1 MPETL
6 AQLHF
11 PTREEC
17 VLPDILAARAS
28 TTPDKPAVLFP
39 ESQWTYA
46 DAAREAWR
54 AGNALLAQRVAIGD
68 SISVWLP
75 AGPDVLRLLFG
86 ASSIGGVYAPLN
98 LAAKGRYLEHTLNV
112 AEAKMLVAHVQLAER
127 LKGLDLPHL
136 ETVVLVGDGPELDL
150 PYRTISIEELF
161 AGASDERP
169 VPERPIEPWDD
180 LSLIYTSG
188 TTGPSKGVRAAHA
201 AFWNYCHTWISPYHT
216 EQDVYLQSL
225 PMFHTAGTGIT
236 YSILLVGGTVALI
249 SGFDAKNFWNDVR
262 RYNAT
267 ATLLIHAMVS
277 YLLDQPPSPED
288 ADNPLRIAY
297 MGPLTRVTEFSERFG
312 LSVYTGFGMTEVPVP
327 IVSELNPENERSC
340 GHVAGDY
347 ELRLVDLHDLPVP
360 PGTPGELV
368 CRHPLPWTI
377 NSGYKNMP
385 EATAE
390 AWRNGWFHTGDQFIQ
405 DEDGSFY
412 FLDRL
417 KDAIRRRGE
426 NISSFEVEAEIVAH
440 PLVREAAVV
449 AVPNP
454 DVHTDTEDE
463 EVKAIVVLEADAEL
477 DPVDLVH
484 FLAARMPR
492 HWVPRYVEF
501 AETLPR
507 TESHKIKKGELRAA
521 GITAA
526 TWDREG
532 AGIRYKREVLS

>member
-1 MPETL
+1 VG
-6 AQLHF
+6 A
-11 PTREEC
+11 C
-17 VLPDILAARAS
+17 S
-28 TTPDKPAVLFP
+28 T
-39 ESQWTYA
+39 S
-46 DAAREAWR
+46 
-54 AGNALLAQRVAIGD
+54 
-68 SISVWLP
+68 
-75 AGPDVLRLLFG
+75 
-86 ASSIGGVYAPLN
+86 
-98 LAAKGRYLEHTLNV
+98 H
-112 AEAKMLVAHVQLAER
+112 
-127 LKGLDLPHL
+127 
-136 ETVVLVGDGPELDL
+136 
-150 PYRTISIEELF
+150 
-161 AGASDERP
+161 
-169 VPERPIEPWDD
+169 
-180 LSLIYTSG
+180 
-188 TTGPSKGVRAAHA
+188 
-201 AFWNYCHTWISPYHT
+201 
-216 EQDVYLQSL
+216 
-225 PMFHTAGTGIT
+225 
-236 YSILLVGGTVALI
+236 
-249 SGFDAKNFWNDVR
+249 R
-262 RYNAT
+262 RR
-267 ATLLIHAMVS
+267 
-277 YLLDQPPSPED
+277 DD
-288 ADNPLRIAY
+288 ADNSLRIAY
-297 MGPLTRVTEFSERFG
+297 MGPLTRVQEFSERFG

-347 ELRLVDLHDLPVP
+347 ELRLVDEHDLPVP

-477 DPVDLVH
+477 DPVDLVR

-501 AETLPR
+501 AEALPR

-532 AGIRYKREVLS
+532 AGIRYKREVLSCATSSTRRPEESRGSRSTARRSRTRSGSRHSRG